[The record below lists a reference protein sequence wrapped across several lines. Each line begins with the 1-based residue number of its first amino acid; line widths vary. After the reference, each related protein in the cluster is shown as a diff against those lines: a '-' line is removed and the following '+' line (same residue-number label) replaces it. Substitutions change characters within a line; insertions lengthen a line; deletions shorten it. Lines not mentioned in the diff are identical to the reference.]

1 MRDALFLLLL
11 WIVVGAVVFSFLEG
25 WPFID
30 ALYFAVISIT
40 TVGYGDIVPT
50 TTAGKLFT
58 VAFLLVGVGLAL
70 YVINTITER
79 VLGVYKK
86 TERLVKRLSQREKE
100 LERRERELEKREA
113 ALEEK
118 ERKLE
123 ERVKRLER
131 ALEERDEG

>member
-1 MRDALFLLLL
+1 M
-11 WIVVGAVVFSFLEG
+11 
-25 WPFID
+25 
-30 ALYFAVISIT
+30 
-40 TVGYGDIVPT
+40 GYGDIVPT

-58 VAFLLVGVGLAL
+58 VPFLLVGVGLAL

-113 ALEEK
+113 ALEER